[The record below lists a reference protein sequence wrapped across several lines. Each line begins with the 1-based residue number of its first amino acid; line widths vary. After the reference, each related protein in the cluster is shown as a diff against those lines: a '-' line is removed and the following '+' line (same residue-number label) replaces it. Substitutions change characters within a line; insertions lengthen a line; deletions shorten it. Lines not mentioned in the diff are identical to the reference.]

1 MIQVTCEAAGIRIE
15 GSNKW
20 KTMIQAAAE
29 ATI

>member
-1 MIQVTCEAAGIRIE
+1 MIQVTCEEAGIRLDFL
-15 GSNKW
+15 NKW